1 MSSLG
6 IFFAVAVAYA
16 FWRSPILGLVL
27 LFLVVITGGF

>member
-6 IFFAVAVAYA
+6 IFLALAVLYA
-16 FWRSPILGLVL
+16 FFRSPILGLVL